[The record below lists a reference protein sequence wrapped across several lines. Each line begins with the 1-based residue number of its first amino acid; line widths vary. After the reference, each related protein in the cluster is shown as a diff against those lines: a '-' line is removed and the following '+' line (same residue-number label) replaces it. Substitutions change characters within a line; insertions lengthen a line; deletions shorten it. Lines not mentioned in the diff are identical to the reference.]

1 MSWTIPNGKKT
12 NPQHTTNNTQ
22 KKKPSAVAGEGF
34 LLFRDL
40 SWSQG
45 PKRKGD
51 CLEAMTK
58 VSRASRVGATH
69 STGEGLLTL
78 LLGGLLL
85 RGFLSGFLCHN
96 VVTSFLVYKNMGE
109 QKFSQ

>member
-1 MSWTIPNGKKT
+1 MQNEDERISFCIHHSSFCIK
-12 NPQHTTNNTQ
+12 Q

-51 CLEAMTK
+51 CLKALTGD
-58 VSRASRVGATH
+58 SRASRGATR
-69 STGEGLLTL
+69 SACQ
-78 LLGGLLL
+78 
-85 RGFLSGFLCHN
+85 RSYFFLE
-96 VVTSFLVYKNMGE
+96 VFLVVFFVAFLAAFFAIILSHLLSFIYNNKCC
-109 QKFSQ
+109 